1 MEIVLALVPP
11 HVSRY
16 TSNIFKS
23 HFSLPPIG
31 GCYGSDHSKDLFA
44 PPTIVWMESLTV
56 VGPRGLCLYVCD
68 PRSRGGNVATWL
80 PTWAKTI
87 FSADHQ
93 ADKTLSISTPPGCQ
107 KRSPSPAAPGPL
119 KKDLLA
125 GLQSRRCHPAIYRGV
140 SSPLPFPS
148 V

>member
-44 PPTIVWMESLTV
+44 PPTIVWVESLAV
-56 VGPRGLCLYVCD
+56 VGPLVPGASVCMYVI
-68 PRSRGGNVATWL
+68 PAQEGGTW
-80 PTWAKTI
+80 P
-87 FSADHQ
+87 HGC
-93 ADKTLSISTPPGCQ
+93 PPGQ
-107 KRSPSPAAPGPL
+107 R
-119 KKDLLA
+119 
-125 GLQSRRCHPAIYRGV
+125 QS
-140 SSPLPFPS
+140 FPRTTKQIRL
-148 V
+148 